1 MWFFGGRVGVG
12 GHYYECI
19 SLTGNYFRKMSI
31 KVENRNA
38 DEHTKADM
46 KASEGSEMFYKV
58 LIGKANN
65 AITCTFG
72 KGSLEQTFAATKC
85 FGKSFFFFF
94 FKNIKEIKLK

>member
-85 FGKSFFFFF
+85 FGKSFFSSQ
-94 FKNIKEIKLK
+94 KHQRN